1 MKKNVFFYIIMAC
14 ILSGCELER
23 MDYSIISPDTFLK
36 NEEDAQYLV
45 TACYNDIKNQG
56 DAGFWSCYNGESF
69 MLTTEMTT
77 DILTCNWGDGG
88 TWSGLNEL
96 KYTPT
101 AGRALDP
108 YASYNKISKYTL
120 NIDRIEN
127 LPMSNQELKKRYIGE
142 IKTIRAWLSYLLY
155 VHYGTFPIASL
166 EILKNPI
173 EEQIIPR
180 ATEQEMDQFIEED
193 LKDAIAVLPEKY
205 DDAGWGRFTKG
216 SALTV
221 LMKFYMHKRR
231 WKEAENAGREIMKLG
246 YSLMDNYED
255 VFSKEHE
262 KNNEVIYSNPCTPTF
277 FNQWIT
283 CVLPYNFVTNNP
295 AIAKYSGFRMYWS
308 FYDTFEKGDK
318 RLKRLLGEYTASDGT
333 VYNREN
339 PGGAGDIGV
348 GALPIKYGEDPTAVG
363 NKSTI
368 ALIVFRY
375 PDVLLLLAEAI
386 NRQIGPTEEA
396 IALVNQ
402 VRARAGLSPLNADK
416 YSSKE
421 TFNATILLERGHEL
435 YCEGHRR
442 EDLIRHGKF
451 IEFAKQRPNTLA
463 EDFKILFPIPQQYIN
478 EGKGVILQNP
488 GY

>member
-1 MKKNVFFYIIMAC
+1 MKTRIFLVALIAC
-14 ILSGCELER
+14 MLTGCELER
-23 MDYSIISPDTFLK
+23 MDYSLISPETFLK
-36 NEEDAQYLV
+36 NEEDAGYLV

-69 MLTTEMTT
+69 LLNPEMTT

-88 TWSGLNEL
+88 TWSGMNEL

-101 AGRALDP
+101 VGRVLDL
-108 YASYNKISKYTL
+108 YDSYNLISKYTL

-127 LPMSNQELKKRYIGE
+127 LPMVNDGLKERYIAE

-155 VHYGTFPIASL
+155 VNFGPFPVASL
-166 EILKNPI
+166 EILKNPV
-173 EEQIIPR
+173 EEQILPR
-180 ATEQEMDQFIEED
+180 ATEEEIDRLIEQD
-193 LKDAIAVLPEKY
+193 LEEAIAVLPRQY
-205 DDAGWGRFTKG
+205 DDADWGRFTKG
-216 SALTV
+216 AAMTI
-221 LMKFYMHKRR
+221 LMKFYMHRGH
-231 WKEAENAGREIMKLG
+231 WKDAEGMGRQIMQLG
-246 YSLMDNYED
+246 YALLDNYAD
-255 VFSKEHE
+255 VFSKAHE
-262 KNNEVIYSNPCTPTF
+262 KNTEVIYSNPCTPTF
-277 FNQWIT
+277 FNQWLT
-283 CVLPYNFVTNNP
+283 CVLPYNFVTKNT
-295 AIAKYSGFRMYWS
+295 AIAKYSGFRVYWS
-308 FYDTFEKGDK
+308 FYDTFEPGDK
-318 RLKRLLGEYTASDGT
+318 RLSGLLGEYTASDGT
-333 VYNREN
+333 VYNRQN

-348 GALPIKYGEDPTAVG
+348 GALPVKYGEDPTAVG

-368 ALIVFRY
+368 ALIAFRY

-386 NRQIGPTEEA
+386 NRQNGPTAEA
-396 IALVNQ
+396 VALVDR
-402 VRARAGLSPLNADK
+402 VRSRAGLAPLAPDK

-421 TFNATILLERGHEL
+421 KFNETILLERGHEL

-463 EDFKILFPIPQQYIN
+463 DDFKVLFPIPQKYIN